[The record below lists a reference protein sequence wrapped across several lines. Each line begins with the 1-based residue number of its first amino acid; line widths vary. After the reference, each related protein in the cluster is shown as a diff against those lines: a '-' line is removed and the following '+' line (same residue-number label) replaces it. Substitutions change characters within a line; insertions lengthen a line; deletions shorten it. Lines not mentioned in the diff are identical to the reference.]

1 MNEEYWKKKELE
13 AREHSD
19 ITYIRFGAHGA
30 QGSTSW
36 LKGQILKPWQRKK
49 LEDLL
54 SGEAP
59 EEDDF
64 SDMC

>member
-1 MNEEYWKKKELE
+1 MNEEYWKKKSIE
-13 AREHSD
+13 AQEHNEV
-19 ITYIRFGAHGA
+19 TYIRFGAHGA

-36 LKGQILKPWQRKK
+36 VKGQNLKPWQRKK
-49 LEDLL
+49 LEELL
-54 SGEAP
+54 SDGTS